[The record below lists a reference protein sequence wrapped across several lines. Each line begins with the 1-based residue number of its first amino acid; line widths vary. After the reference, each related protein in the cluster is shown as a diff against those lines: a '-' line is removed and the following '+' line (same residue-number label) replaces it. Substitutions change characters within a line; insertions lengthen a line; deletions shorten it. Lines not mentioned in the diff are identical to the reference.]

1 MYRSCFLRMRGETM
15 DFVYIKVAIMAKGN
29 KRKTAYSE
37 ADILRLAIDGYQLV
51 GYETEWI

>member
-1 MYRSCFLRMRGETM
+1 M